1 MTKKEIIDYLYLKS
15 EEKNANVLD
24 LRIRRLADSQELVD
38 FIELLDELGLIIELN

>member
-15 EEKNANVLD
+15 EEKNVNVLD
-24 LRIRRLADSQELVD
+24 LRIRRLDDSQELVD